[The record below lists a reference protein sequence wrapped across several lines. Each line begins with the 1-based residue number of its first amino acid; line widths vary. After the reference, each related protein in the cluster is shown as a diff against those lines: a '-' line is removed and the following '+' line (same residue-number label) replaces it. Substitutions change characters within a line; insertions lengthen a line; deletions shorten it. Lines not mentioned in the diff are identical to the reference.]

1 MKFYRKIIQLFKRL
15 VLSSLPIYLLHIYKK
30 NKYDKK
36 KIEIRDKAFSKLN
49 NQEIFSIIY
58 KKNCGIRMMEWIL
71 ILDLGHMIQKLYN
84 NI

>member
-1 MKFYRKIIQLFKRL
+1 MKYCGQTIKLFKRL
-15 VLSSLPIYLLHIYKK
+15 LLSLLPIYLLNIYKR

-36 KIEIRDKAFSKLN
+36 KIAIRDKGFSKLN

-58 KKNCGIRMMEWIL
+58 KNKLWNPNDKMDFNSGPGSH
-71 ILDLGHMIQKLYN
+71 DQKVYN